1 MGLLLLR
8 RRLLLRRLLHL
19 VVMVCT
25 KEMGR
30 GGEGKR
36 AHGVGVLPDKLAVRA
51 GHA

>member
-1 MGLLLLR
+1 MR
-8 RRLLLRRLLHL
+8 RRLLQWEEHL
-19 VVMVCT
+19 VVMVCA